1 DSGFYIC
8 TNSCTLT
15 IVFSVIFAFLW
26 TSFNLKRHPIKTLTH
41 IIDGIGVFCIFILL
55 LLFYKVNDNCDWIY
69 NGGFYLISVMTLFVI
84 MSVVH
89 PSGYFAKVIG
99 NPIFV
104 MIGKRSYSLYLW
116 HFPVISFVHS

>member
-1 DSGFYIC
+1 
-8 TNSCTLT
+8 
-15 IVFSVIFAFLW
+15 
-26 TSFNLKRHPIKTLTH
+26 
-41 IIDGIGVFCIFILL
+41 
-55 LLFYKVNDNCDWIY
+55 
-69 NGGFYLISVMTLFVI
+69 

-116 HFPVISFVHS
+116 HFPVISFVHSYYVDGQLPSYVYLLDIILTIILAELSYRYIETPFRKKVSKHFL